1 MIRVAVIDDEPLAR
15 SGVIVRLAQQPDV
28 TVVGEYGDGAAA
40 LSGLRALRPDV
51 VFIDVRMPGMSGLDV
66 LAALPACERP
76 MAILLTAYESF
87 AVRAFELQA
96 VDYLLK
102 PIDDERFVE
111 ALDRVR
117 QALAWRTSLP
127 PAPAAAPNEPARWLT
142 RFCVRVGRKTVY
154 LAATEVEW
162 IEADGDYATL
172 HVGDKTH
179 LLRESL
185 QRLCERLDPAWF
197 MRVHRSAIVR
207 IDCVAELQ
215 PLANRDAMLRLR
227 SGTPLR
233 ASRTYI
239 EPLLGRLR
247 GELVTP
253 PCPQDSGGE
262 PRRG

>member
-15 SGVIVRLAQQPDV
+15 SGVIVRLARQADV
-28 TVVGEYGDGAAA
+28 AVVGEYGDGAAA
-40 LSGLRALRPDV
+40 LSGLRELRPDL
-51 VFIDVRMPGMSGLDV
+51 VFIDVRMPGLSGLDV
-66 LAALPACERP
+66 LAALPAHERP

-87 AVRAFELQA
+87 AVRAFELRA

-102 PIDDERFVE
+102 PIDDERFAE
-111 ALDRVR
+111 ALDRAR
-117 QALAWRTSLP
+117 QALAWRTSMPTASAATEPNP
-127 PAPAAAPNEPARWLT
+127 PSRWLT
-142 RFCVRVGRKTVY
+142 RFCVRVGRKVVY
-154 LAATEVEW
+154 LAASEVEW

-172 HVGDKTH
+172 HAGDKTH

-185 QRLCERLDPAWF
+185 QRLCERLDPALF

-207 IDCVAELQ
+207 IDCVTELQ

-247 GELVTP
+247 GEP
-253 PCPQDSGGE
+253 AAQP
-262 PRRG
+262 

>member
-1 MIRVAVIDDEPLAR
+1 MIRVVVIDDEPLAR
-15 SGVIVRLAQQPDV
+15 SGVIVRLARQADV
-28 TVVGEYGDGAAA
+28 AVVGEYGDGAAA
-40 LSGLRALRPDV
+40 LSGLRELRPDL
-51 VFIDVRMPGMSGLDV
+51 VFIDVRMPGLSGLDV
-66 LAALPACERP
+66 LAALPAHERP

-87 AVRAFELQA
+87 AVRAFELRA

-102 PIDDERFVE
+102 PIDDERFAE
-111 ALDRVR
+111 ALDRAR
-117 QALAWRTSLP
+117 QALAWRTSMP
-127 PAPAAAPNEPARWLT
+127 PAPAAAEPNAPSRWLT

-154 LAATEVEW
+154 LAASEVEW

-172 HVGDKTH
+172 HAGDKTH

-185 QRLCERLDPAWF
+185 QRLCERLDPALF

-207 IDCVAELQ
+207 IDCVTELQ

-247 GELVTP
+247 GEP
-253 PCPQDSGGE
+253 DPES
-262 PRRG
+262 

>member
-15 SGVIVRLAQQPDV
+15 SGVIVRLARQTDV

-40 LSGLRALRPDV
+40 LSGLRELRPDL

-66 LAALPACERP
+66 LAALPARERP
-76 MAILLTAYESF
+76 MAILLTAYDSF
-87 AVRAFELQA
+87 AVRAFELRA

-102 PIDDERFVE
+102 PIDDERFAE
-111 ALDRVR
+111 ALDRAR
-117 QALAWRTSLP
+117 QALAWRTSVP
-127 PAPAAAPNEPARWLT
+127 PAPVAAPDETARWLN

-185 QRLCERLDPAWF
+185 QRLCERLDPALF

-207 IDCVAELQ
+207 IDCVTELQ

-247 GELVTP
+247 GESVAQSYLHDCVGKTSR
-253 PCPQDSGGE
+253 D
-262 PRRG
+262 